1 MTTDEVAAYL
11 RIKERKVYDLV
22 KSGKIPCTRVTGK
35 LLFPKPLIDL
45 WVAAETTG
53 GAGLSLAPRPLIAAG
68 SHDPLLAWA
77 LGESGAGIATLF
89 DGSLGGIERYIR
101 REALFCG
108 FHLPPEA
115 IAAGAGGE
123 QGGADGDGA
132 PKLLADA
139 EAAAGATVVIEWAR
153 RMQGLILPVGN
164 PARVAGLRDLVER
177 RLSVKLRQAEAGSRI
192 LLEALL
198 RRAGLAPNALQS
210 ADPIART
217 ETDAAAAVAEGL
229 SDAAFGVESAAKR
242 FGLAFAPLAQERYD
256 LAIDRR
262 DYFEPPF
269 QALLAFART
278 RRFQEEAQRLGGY
291 DVAGLGRV
299 VFNG

>member
-45 WVAAETTG
+45 WVAAETAG
-53 GAGLSLAPRPLIAAG
+53 GPGLAAAPRPPIAAG

-77 LGESGAGIATLF
+77 LSECGAGIATLF
-89 DGSLGGIERYIR
+89 DGSLSGIERYIG

-115 IAAGAGGE
+115 ESESAPG
-123 QGGADGDGA
+123 GA

-139 EAAAGATVVIEWAR
+139 QAAAGATVVIEWAKR
-153 RMQGLILPVGN
+153 VQGLILPAGN
-164 PARVAGLRDLVER
+164 PARVRGLAELGER
-177 RLSVKLRQAEAGSRI
+177 RLKVKLRQPEAGSRM
-192 LLEALL
+192 LFDALL
-198 RRAGLAPNALQS
+198 GAAGVAPGAVQA

-217 ETDAAAAVAEGL
+217 ETDAASAVAEGRADL
-229 SDAAFGVESAAKR
+229 AFGVESAARR
-242 FGLAFAPLAQERYD
+242 FGLDFLPLADERYD
-256 LAIDRR
+256 IAIDRR

-269 QALLAFART
+269 QKLLAFAAGP
-278 RRFQEEAQRLGGY
+278 RFVDEAARLGGY
-291 DVAGLGRV
+291 DVSALGRV

>member
-53 GAGLSLAPRPLIAAG
+53 GPGLSHTPRPPIAAG

-77 LGESGAGIATLF
+77 LGECGGGIATLF
-89 DGSLGGIERYIR
+89 DGSLGGIERYVR

-108 FHLPPEA
+108 FHLPA
-115 IAAGAGGE
+115 DSQVDGAE
-123 QGGADGDGA
+123 SASA

-139 EAAAGATVVIEWAR
+139 HAAAGATVVLEWAR
-153 RMQGLILPVGN
+153 RVQGLILPPGN
-164 PARVAGLRDLVER
+164 PKRIAGLTDLLHPG
-177 RLSVKLRQAEAGSRI
+177 LSVKLRQPEAGSRM
-192 LLEALL
+192 LFEQLL
-198 RRAGLAPNALQS
+198 RALGSDLSAVTPAG
-210 ADPIART
+210 DIARN
-217 ETDAAAAVAEGL
+217 ETDAAAAVAEGAA
-229 SDAAFGVESAAKR
+229 DAAFGIETAARR
-242 FGLAFAPLAQERYD
+242 FGLDFVALADERYD
-256 LAIDRR
+256 IAIDRR
-262 DYFEPPF
+262 DYFEAPF
-269 QALLAFART
+269 QALLAVTRSPRFAAQAT
-278 RRFQEEAQRLGGY
+278 RLAGY
-291 DVAGLGRV
+291 DISGLGRV